1 MSRLENLMPMV
12 VSCTLTPQSD
22 GSFSAMTAEKRS
34 FHLSAF
40 EKQFYDYCRGSYSFK
55 EIALA
60 LAAKVPQFRFTN
72 YFNAIKRFASEGLFK
87 NKEQIDGALAAHADA
102 GKTGPIASARSKEEL
117 INLLRKISLFASLPV
132 ETLQSIATVAEQKIY
147 RAGDAIIK
155 KDSIGDEVYVL
166 LSGDVGVYAS
176 FYLAVKGVPLATL
189 KPISVFGE
197 SAAVSGKK
205 RTADVVA
212 TSDSL
217 VLKFNLNK
225 IVDKSEGKDLN
236 KNLKVRLVFQQLV
249 RLHPVFK
256 TLPGDILQLLLNS
269 CTVEKVPAHK
279 TVVQQGEGG
288 NNFYFILSG
297 SVNVIKNR
305 VPEARLSIGTYFGE
319 VGALQKQART
329 ASIVTD
335 TESIFL
341 VLTEKNFIQL
351 LASNLVLALAIEKEI
366 DSRMQQS
373 STSSAPDAEETQEIT
388 EVTMNIQELQAMDN
402 VDFATMSFNEDNN
415 LNAGA
420 GDISV
425 DPSAAPLEV
434 DFSNF
439 SIKDDE

>member
-1 MSRLENLMPMV
+1 MSRLENLMPV
-12 VSCTLTPQSD
+12 AVPSTLSPNAD
-22 GSFSAMTAEKRS
+22 GSFSAVTPEKRT
-34 FHLSAF
+34 FHLSSF

-55 EIALA
+55 EIAL
-60 LAAKVPQFRFTN
+60 LLNAKVPQFRFTV
-72 YFNAIKRFASEGLFK
+72 FFETIKRFVSEGVFK
-87 NKEQIDGALAAHADA
+87 NKEQIESALAAQAEA
-102 GKTGPIASARSKEEL
+102 GKLGPVGSARSKEEL
-117 INLLRKISLFASLPV
+117 INVLRKISLFASLPLD
-132 ETLQSIATVAEQKIY
+132 TLQSIATVAEQKIY
-147 RAGDAIIK
+147 KSGDAIIK

-166 LSGDVGVYAS
+166 LAGEVGVYAS

-189 KPISVFGE
+189 KPLSVFGE

-212 TSDSL
+212 TTDSL

-225 IVDKSEGKDLN
+225 ITDKSEGKDLN

-297 SVNVIKNR
+297 SVNVIKDR
-305 VPEARLSIGTYFGE
+305 VPEVRLSVGTYFGE

-335 TESIFL
+335 TESVFL
-341 VLTEKNFIQL
+341 VLSEKNFIQL
-351 LASNLVLALAIEKEI
+351 LASNLILALAIEKEI
-366 DSRMQQS
+366 ASRMKQQIS
-373 STSSAPDAEETQEIT
+373 NVPDPEETKEIT
-388 EVTMNIQELQAMDN
+388 EVTMNIEELQKMDN
-402 VDFATMSFNEDNN
+402 VDFATMAFNEDNN
-415 LNAGA
+415 HNAGA

-425 DPSAAPLEV
+425 DSSAPLEV

>member
-1 MSRLENLMPMV
+1 MSRLENLMPV
-12 VSCTLTPQSD
+12 AVAATLTPHAD
-22 GSFSAMTAEKRS
+22 GSASAITPDKRA
-34 FHLSAF
+34 FNLSAF

-55 EIALA
+55 EIAIMQC
-60 LAAKVPQFRFTN
+60 AKTPQFRFTH
-72 YFNAIKRFASEGLFK
+72 FFETIKRFASEGIFK
-87 NKEQIDGALAAHADA
+87 NHDQISAALAAHSDGIRSA
-102 GKTGPIASARSKEEL
+102 PIGSARSKEEL
-117 INLLRKISLFASLPV
+117 INLMRKISLFSSLPL
-132 ETLQSIATVAEQKIY
+132 ETLQSIATVAEQKVY
-147 RAGDAIIK
+147 KAGDAIIK
-155 KDSIGDEVYVL
+155 KDTIGDEVYVL
-166 LSGDVGVYAS
+166 LAGEVGVYAS

-212 TSDSL
+212 TTDAL
-217 VLKFNLNK
+217 ILKFNLNK
-225 IVDKSEGKDLN
+225 VIDKSEGKDLN

-269 CTVEKVPAHK
+269 CTVEKMGPHK

-297 SVNVIKNR
+297 SVNVIKDR
-305 VPEARLSIGTYFGE
+305 VPEVRLSVGTYFGE
-319 VGALQKQART
+319 VGALQKQVRT
-329 ASIVTD
+329 ASIVTE
-335 TESIFL
+335 TESVFL

-366 DSRMQQS
+366 QSRVKAPES
-373 STSSAPDAEETQEIT
+373 SIPDAEQTQEIT
-388 EVTMNIQELQAMDN
+388 EVTMNIRELRDIDN
-402 VDFATMSFNEDNN
+402 VDFGTMAFNEEAQ

-425 DPSAAPLEV
+425 NAAAAPLEV
-434 DFSNF
+434 DFSKF
-439 SIKDDE
+439 SIKGDD